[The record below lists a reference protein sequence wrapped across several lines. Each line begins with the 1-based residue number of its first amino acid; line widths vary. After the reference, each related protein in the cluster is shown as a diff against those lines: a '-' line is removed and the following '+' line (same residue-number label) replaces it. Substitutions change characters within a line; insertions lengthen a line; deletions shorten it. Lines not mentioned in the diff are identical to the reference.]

1 MDVSGISLPSVP
13 WCEYWYIL
21 ELEVSSSAF
30 FSPPYLVILLTP
42 TQLWLI
48 LYSDSLLVILQAIL
62 PSVFIDLIYL
72 SCSLSLLNVFFLI
85 SYCFMLYFQEI
96 TEQCSVLPLCPDSWM
111 LQVLLRSKSKTSFI
125 PSFWL
130 AKGEQDSFQVRGHSD
145 LFLFFLFNQKHSMSV
160 CLSAVFWTSEQIQT
174 FSRYSERLSPSLVS
188 FLAEETTKLSKI
200 HQYSIT
206 SLFFFLI

>member
-1 MDVSGISLPSVP
+1 MVWVLIHPWIRSFKFCFFFPSISCHSFDSYSIMTHFVLGF
-13 WCEYWYIL
+13 
-21 ELEVSSSAF
+21 SS
-30 FSPPYLVILLTP
+30 
-42 TQLWLI
+42 
-48 LYSDSLLVILQAIL
+48 VILQAIL

-96 TEQCSVLPLCPDSWM
+96 TEQCCVLPLCPDSWM

-125 PSFWL
+125 TSFWL

-145 LFLFFLFNQKHSMSV
+145 LFPFFLFNQKHSMSV

>member
-62 PSVFIDLIYL
+62 PSVFIDLIHL

-96 TEQCSVLPLCPDSWM
+96 TEQCSVLPPCPDSWM

-125 PSFWL
+125 TSFWL
-130 AKGEQDSFQVRGHSD
+130 AKGEEGEVANSRIDRKSIEWVWVRTLYWRICCRSW
-145 LFLFFLFNQKHSMSV
+145 V
-160 CLSAVFWTSEQIQT
+160 
-174 FSRYSERLSPSLVS
+174 
-188 FLAEETTKLSKI
+188 
-200 HQYSIT
+200 QYCEI
-206 SLFFFLI
+206 